1 MIHPIKE
8 EIYISLYLIVYG
20 IYIISTYDVYYQVI
34 EKLKLHKFIKIISEI
49 VFCLLQIVIT
59 YYFSYSLASGYIP
72 IYFILFILV
81 GVLIYY
87 YFLKKSLKITIDKI
101 MLICLIV
108 RRKIS
113 SKIVHLFISSR
124 ILNVIKTIFVKLKN
138 KKKKKELSLDN

>member
-20 IYIISTYDVYYQVI
+20 IYIISIYDVYYQVI
-34 EKLKLHKFIKIISEI
+34 EKLKLHKIIKIIAEI
-49 VFCLLQIVIT
+49 VFCLIQIVIT

-87 YFLKKSLKITIDKI
+87 YFLKKSLKKTIDKI

-113 SKIVHLFISSR
+113 SKIVHLFISSK